1 MKKKIEQPKV
11 FISYAWAT
19 KDYEAKVL
27 AFASKLVDD
36 GVDVVID
43 KWDMSEGNDTY
54 SFMERCANDPSITNV
69 LMLIDPTYAKKADAH
84 TGGVGTETQII
95 SAKVYQEVD
104 QNKFIP
110 VVFERDEHGNVC
122 KPTYLQGRLHFDLT
136 SEDEY
141 DETYQRLVKTLFG
154 EEVYKKPTLGKKP
167 AWVEKPIDYSPKSMV
182 RYDEIKKNVNN
193 KVRKKLFISYLKEIS
208 DRIVH
213 YSNESPQ
220 IETNEEY
227 IQSYDLTK
235 EIRNDFLLLL
245 QHAQYVDDYHEYL
258 SSFFEDTA
266 VSLYD
271 LRSWRGAFGKIFLHE
286 IFIYAIAFLW
296 NNKEYREMGYI
307 FGKTYFTK
315 RYTRG
320 DTGATSF
327 NLMYSGSEH
336 DFFDK
341 IVKSVDGKNY
351 YSGTA
356 AHWVTNI
363 AVDFCSKEQFVF
375 ADLLCFNYSIYG
387 KQYSDDWRWFPVT
400 YCYDSEYDSEVA
412 RFAKKL
418 ISKSYL
424 NTVLPIFC
432 FDSADEFV
440 DNMRKL
446 ASGKQRLREYRYNG
460 AFEPANAIE
469 YFIQPDAIG
478 TLP

>member
-54 SFMERCANDPSITNV
+54 SFMERCVNDPSITNV

-95 SAKVYQEVD
+95 SAKVYQEID

-136 SEDEY
+136 SEDEF

-154 EEVYKKPTLGKKP
+154 EEVYKKPKLGKKP
-167 AWVEKPIDYSPKSMV
+167 AWVEKPIDYSPKSIV
-182 RYDEIKKNVNN
+182 RYEEIKKNTSD
-193 KVRKKLFISYLKEIS
+193 KVRKKLFNSYLKEIS
-208 DRIVH
+208 DRIVL
-213 YSNESPQ
+213 YSKESPKV
-220 IETNEEY
+220 ETNEEY
-227 IQSYDLTK
+227 IQAYDLTK
-235 EIRNDFLLLL
+235 EIRNDFLLLIQYAL
-245 QHAQYVDDYHEYL
+245 YVDNYQEDL
-258 SSFFEDTA
+258 ASFFEDTA
-266 VSLYD
+266 VLLYD
-271 LRSWRGAFGKIFLHE
+271 LRSWRGAFGKTFLHE

-296 NNKEYREMGYI
+296 NNKEYRELGYM

-341 IVKSVDGKNY
+341 VVKNVDGQNY

-356 AHWVTNI
+356 SHWVTNI
-363 AVDFCSKEQFVF
+363 AADFCSKEQFVF

-387 KQYSDDWRWFPVT
+387 KQYMDEWKWFPVT
-400 YCYDSEYDSEVA
+400 YCYDNEYDSGVA
-412 RFAKKL
+412 KLAKKL

-424 NTVLPIFC
+424 NTVLPVFC
-432 FDSADEFV
+432 FDSADTFV
-440 DNMRKL
+440 ENMKKIN
-446 ASGKQRLREYRYNG
+446 SEKQGLREYRYSG
-460 AFEPANAIE
+460 AFEPAYVIG
-469 YFIQPDAIG
+469 YFIQPDVIG

>member
-19 KDYEAKVL
+19 KEYEAKVL
-27 AFASKLVDD
+27 SFASKLVDD

-54 SFMERCANDPSITNV
+54 SFMERCVTDPTITNV
-69 LMLIDPTYAKKADAH
+69 LMLIDPVYARKADAH

-110 VVFERDEHGNVC
+110 VVFERDENGNVC
-122 KPTYLQGRLHFDLT
+122 KSTYVQGRLHFDLT
-136 SEDEY
+136 LVDEY

-154 EEVYKKPTLGKKP
+154 EEVYAKPKLGKKP
-167 AWVEKPIDYSPKSMV
+167 AWVEKTIDYSPKSIV
-182 RYDEIKKNVNN
+182 RYEEVKKNTSS
-193 KVRKKLFISYLKEIS
+193 KVGKKLFRTYLKEIS
-208 DRIVH
+208 DRIVQ
-213 YSNESPQ
+213 YSKESSHVD
-220 IETNEEY
+220 TNEEY
-227 IQSYDLTK
+227 IQAYDSTQ

-245 QHAQYVDDYHEYL
+245 QQVLYVDNYQDDL
-258 SSFFEDTA
+258 TSFFEETA
-266 VSLYD
+266 LLVYD
-271 LRSWRGAFGKIFLHE
+271 QRNWHGAFAKIFIHE
-286 IFIYAIAFLW
+286 IFIYTIAYLW
-296 NNKEYREMGYI
+296 NNKEFHELGYV

-320 DTGATSF
+320 DSGATSY

-336 DFFDK
+336 ELLDK
-341 IVKSVDGKNY
+341 VVKSVDGRNY

-356 AHWVTNI
+356 SHWI
-363 AVDFCSKEQFVF
+363 ANLAVEFCSKEQFVF
-375 ADLLCFNYSIYG
+375 ADLLCFNYSVYG
-387 KQYSDDWRWFPVT
+387 KYYLDDWRWFPVT
-400 YCYDSEYDSEVA
+400 YCYDSDYDSVLG

-418 ISKSYL
+418 ISKRFL
-424 NTVLPIFC
+424 NDVLPVFC

-440 DNMRKL
+440 ENMKKL
-446 ASGKQRLREYRYNG
+446 NSDGKQLREYRYSG
-460 AFEPANAIE
+460 SFEAANIIG
-469 YFIQPDAIG
+469 YFIQPDVIG